1 MFIFLLLQLKLYAN
15 WQNANPCADDTY
27 HANAASLSTLRGG
40 SYPDPYDHT
49 NIPALLYC
57 FQLLFPFFT
66 TTLILIYIL
75 IPLICGCSFKS
86 LKEYAQKHN
95 KEVNSWAIVFA
106 YSLLCVAFTVYVFA
120 LDVSALVARGRGVN
134 TTEYFTEEYDASLYH
149 YPGTIFVFD
158 LLGALIVIILA
169 ICTCLLDK
177 NIGVEKYETLFLC
190 LIPAGIAP
198 LLCLASH
205 THYILI
211 AWLTD
216 PIYASSIGISY
227 AITIFVYL
235 FLLKETYKR
244 VTPKNGDAVSCKAV
258 IAMVIVFLNIL
269 VLQTLFT
276 FFYIRIPMNHS
287 IQNTPNIVY
296 TILHGTEILIL
307 ALVSYK
313 VFFEPYQHGSYQ
325 PMEQR

>member
-15 WQNANPCADDTY
+15 WQNANPRADDTY
-27 HANAASLSTLRGG
+27 HANAASLNTLRGG
-40 SYPDPYDHT
+40 SYPDRYYHT

-57 FQLLFPFFT
+57 FQLLFPFFI

-75 IPLICGCSFKS
+75 IPLICGCSFK
-86 LKEYAQKHN
+86 EYAEKHT
-95 KEVNSWAIVFA
+95 KKVNSWATLFA
-106 YSLLCVAFTVYVFA
+106 YTLLCVAFTLYVFA
-120 LDVSALVARGRGVN
+120 LDVSALVARGRDVN
-134 TTEYFTEEYDASLYH
+134 TTEYFTEEYDASLFH
-149 YPGTIFVFD
+149 YPGTVFAFD
-158 LLGALIVIILA
+158 LLGILIVIILA
-169 ICTCLLDK
+169 ICTLLRKERMELDK
-177 NIGVEKYETLFLC
+177 HATLFLC
-190 LIPAGIAP
+190 LIPVGIAP

-227 AITIFVYL
+227 AIAIFVYL
-235 FLLKETYKR
+235 FLLKEIYKR
-244 VTPKNGDAVSCKAV
+244 VTPDDTVSCKAV
-258 IAMVIVFLNIL
+258 IAMVIVFFNIL
-269 VLQTLFT
+269 FLHILFT
-276 FFYIRIPMNHS
+276 LFYIRIPMNHS

-307 ALVSYK
+307 AMVSYK